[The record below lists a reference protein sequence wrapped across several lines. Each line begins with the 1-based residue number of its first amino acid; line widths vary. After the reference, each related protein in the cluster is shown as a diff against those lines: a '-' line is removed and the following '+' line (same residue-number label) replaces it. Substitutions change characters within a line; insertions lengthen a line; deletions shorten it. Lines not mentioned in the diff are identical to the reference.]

1 MEKRL
6 IRICRKEEAV
16 KTGPALVSVPDTQT
30 QFLSPTRKA
39 MKFRSSTMGTPSN
52 SVPMRTV
59 FCEEL
64 KHPTSDRLGRE
75 DPFVSRKGH
84 KMDDITHV
92 APAATLW
99 KLITV

>member
-1 MEKRL
+1 MNPSTL
-6 IRICRKEEAV
+6 D
-16 KTGPALVSVPDTQT
+16 PFMFQT
-30 QFLSPTRKA
+30 HKGSSPTPTRKA
-39 MKFRSSTMGTPSN
+39 MKLSSSTTGTPSN

-84 KMDDITHV
+84 KRDDITHV

-99 KLITV
+99 KLITASECVSLSFHY